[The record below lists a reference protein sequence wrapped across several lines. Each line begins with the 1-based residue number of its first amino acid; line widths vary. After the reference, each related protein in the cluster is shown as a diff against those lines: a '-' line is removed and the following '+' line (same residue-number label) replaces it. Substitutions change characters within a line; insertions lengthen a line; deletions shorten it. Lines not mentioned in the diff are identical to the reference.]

1 MNRRL
6 FLTMLAAMPVIAV
19 SACAAPAAPVAT
31 SAPAATTTPTSDAQ
45 PAPSQPP
52 KLKAVATFSLI
63 GEMVQNVAGDKV
75 EWTTLV
81 GPDADV
87 HDFEPVPSDA
97 AKVADAQLIFENG
110 LEMESWL
117 DNLYQSSGSKATR
130 VVASDS
136 VKTREGEAHEEHE
149 DEAHADEAKA
159 EGTPGATAEAK
170 EAGHEGEKEGEH
182 GDEHGEFDPHIWQNP
197 QNVIQMVRNISAA
210 LAAADPAN
218 AATYQANA
226 DSYVAKLEAL
236 DKEIVAMVEQVPADR
251 RKIVTSHDALGYFA
265 DRYGFT
271 VVGSVIPALST
282 EAGDPSAQDIAKLVE
297 AIKTEGVKAIFLESM
312 ANPRLVERVAQE
324 AGVKVGP
331 ELYTDALGAPGSE
344 GGTYI
349 DAMRFNARALVDS
362 LK

>member
-1 MNRRL
+1 MGVFSWSKGKMNRRV
-6 FLTMLAAMPVIAV
+6 FLIAMAAVPMIAA
-19 SACAAPAAPVAT
+19 SACAAPATPASVAN
-31 SAPAATTTPTSDAQ
+31 DAQ
-45 PAPSQPP
+45 PTPSQPS

-63 GEMVQNVAGDKV
+63 SEMVQNVAGDKV
-75 EWTTLV
+75 ELTTLV

-87 HDFEPVPSDA
+87 HDFEPAPSDS

-110 LEMESWL
+110 LELESWL

-130 VVASDS
+130 VMASEG
-136 VKTREGEAHEEHE
+136 VKTLEGGGHEEHDGE
-149 DEAHADEAKA
+149 THA
-159 EGTPGATAEAK
+159 EGTAEAEK
-170 EAGHEGEKEGEH
+170 EAGH
-182 GDEHGEFDPHIWQNP
+182 DEHGEFDPHVWQNP
-197 QNVIQMVRNISAA
+197 QNAIQTVRNISAA

-226 DSYVAKLEAL
+226 DAYVIKLDAL
-236 DKEIVAMVEQVPADR
+236 DKEIAALVEQAPADQ
-251 RKIVTSHDALGYFA
+251 RKIVTSHAALGYFA

-271 VVGSVIPALST
+271 IVGSVIPALST

-297 AIKTEGVKAIFLESM
+297 ALKAEDVKAIFLESM

-362 LK
+362 LR